1 MYYNHN
7 ASVTRRGSES
17 NNSLNITATGNTGKD
32 NVVINFAGKSEGF
45 NKLQNFNDAI
55 ATVYVAE
62 DGKNYGIYNCDADV
76 QEVELY
82 FNANQM
88 GNYTISIEPNG
99 KFQTVTLVDRF
110 TGAETNMLVEDYNF
124 TAMSEENPNR
134 FIVRMV
140 NGQQTTDNS
149 HFVYQSGEEL
159 ILNIQ
164 GEVQIVDV
172 LGRVVYNGEAM
183 NDINRINVSS
193 FNSGAYMVRVMN
205 GNEVKVEKIIL

>member
-1 MYYNHN
+1 M
-7 ASVTRRGSES
+7 
-17 NNSLNITATGNTGKD
+17 
-32 NVVINFAGKSEGF
+32 AGKSEGF
-45 NKLQNFNDAI
+45 DKLQNFNDAI

-62 DGKNYGIYNCDADV
+62 GGKNYGIYNCDADV
-76 QEVELY
+76 QEVELS
-82 FNANQM
+82 FNANKM

-110 TGAETNMLVEDYNF
+110 TGIETNMLVEDYNF

-134 FIVRMV
+134 FIVRFA

-164 GEVQIVDV
+164 GDVQIVDV
-172 LGRVVYNGEAM
+172 LGRVVYSGEAM

-193 FNSGAYMVRVMN
+193 FNSGAYMVKVMQLQAPAHH
-205 GNEVKVEKIIL
+205 VL